1 MTPTG
6 RAQPPITRVYLEVG
20 KKWTFAVALDWPGWS
35 RRAKGEEAA
44 IETLLDY
51 AARYRAVAG
60 FGFKPGH
67 IEVVG
72 RITGTM
78 TTDFGAPD
86 AIGPWDTETID
97 GVELERFITILEASW
112 RYFDDTAK
120 RAPAVLA
127 KGPRGGGRDR
137 DQVREHVREA
147 ERALSSKL
155 GRRIAPRTPWT
166 EQREAIVETLRA
178 GAPTGTWPVRYAI
191 RRGAYHVMDHA
202 WEIEDKGA

>member
-1 MTPTG
+1 MTPTD
-6 RAQPPITRVYLEVG
+6 RPQPPSTRIYFEVG
-20 KKWTFAVALDWPGWS
+20 KKWVFAVALDWPGWA

-44 IETLLDY
+44 IEALLDY

-72 RITGTM
+72 RVTGTM

-86 AIGPWDTETID
+86 AIGPWDAETLD
-97 GVELERFITILEASW
+97 GSELERFIKVLEATW
-112 RYFDDTAK
+112 HYFDETLK
-120 RAPAVLA
+120 RSPAELV

-137 DQVREHVREA
+137 DQIRDHVREA
-147 ERALSSKL
+147 ERGLSSKL
-155 GRRIAPRTPWT
+155 GHRIAPRTPWS
-166 EQREAIVETLRA
+166 EQREAIVETLRT
-178 GAPTGTWPVRYAI
+178 GASTSTWPVRYAI

-202 WEIEDKGA
+202 WEIEDKSA